1 MFDKKLFLSLCEKYG
16 VEFSE
21 TATKPMV
28 KLDSNYLPINKE
40 VLITLFSPH
49 QTLFAY
55 STNNSNMLID
65 ANRFCPLT
73 ENFAIAC

>member
-28 KLDSNYLPINKE
+28 KLDSNYLPIDKE
-40 VLITLFSPH
+40 VLITLFSPN
-49 QTLFAY
+49 QTLFVY
-55 STNNSNMLID
+55 STNKNNIPID
-65 ANRFCPLT
+65 RTMFCHLT